1 MKERN
6 GITNVS
12 LGERQ
17 IGTWTSG
24 RRTKAKLS
32 KVLKLV
38 YRIIEENEEQNVFI
52 KTLSLCITKPSLNSS
67 KFTQELT
74 ALSFPENWG
83 LPDSHGP
90 KFAKVENIFQLCI

>member
-1 MKERN
+1 M
-6 GITNVS
+6 
-12 LGERQ
+12 
-17 IGTWTSG
+17 
-24 RRTKAKLS
+24 

-74 ALSFPENWG
+74 ALSFLEIG
-83 LPDSHGP
+83 DSL
-90 KFAKVENIFQLCI
+90 IFMALNLQKSKTFFNFVFNKEIFYPIINALFEKQIIIICL